1 MEPILSLK
9 NVCSYYDKVQVLYDI
24 NVDVYPGEIVSVIGA
39 NGAGKST
46 MMKTIMGLVHMGR
59 GEVTFD
65 GKKLNRM
72 HAHKICKA
80 GIAYVPEGREVFPN
94 MTVLENLEMGA
105 YCRSYTAAQ
114 MNEKLEEM
122 YTMFPRLKER
132 LKQKAGS
139 MSGGEQQMCAI
150 ARALMSNPKLLMLD
164 EPSLGLAPVVVDKIF
179 ETLVAINKLG
189 VSILIV
195 EQNVLA
201 TLDVA
206 SRGFV
211 IETGKTVL
219 SGPSSELI
227 NNEDMK
233 KAYLGI

>member
-122 YTMFPRLKER
+122 YTMFPGRKGPRRHFLPDPTREPQSPLSAFPR
-132 LKQKAGS
+132 RAADAGH
-139 MSGGEQQMCAI
+139 CA
-150 ARALMSNPKLLMLD
+150 RPD
-164 EPSLGLAPVVVDKIF
+164 E
-179 ETLVAINKLG
+179 
-189 VSILIV
+189 
-195 EQNVLA
+195 
-201 TLDVA
+201 
-206 SRGFV
+206 
-211 IETGKTVL
+211 
-219 SGPSSELI
+219 
-227 NNEDMK
+227 
-233 KAYLGI
+233 

>member
-105 YCRSYTAAQ
+105 YILSGKKGATTAQ
-114 MNEKLEEM
+114 DLEM
-122 YTMFPRLKER
+122 VFDRFPRLKER
-132 LKQKAGS
+132 ENS
-139 MSGGEQQMCAI
+139 MGNKLSGGEQQMLTV
-150 ARALMSNPKLLMLD
+150 ARGLMQNPTMILLD
-164 EPSLGLAPVVVDKIF
+164 EITANLDA
-179 ETLVAINKLG
+179 ETEKA
-189 VSILIV
+189 
-195 EQNVLA
+195 VLA
-201 TLDVA
+201 ALKRVA
-206 SRGFV
+206 KDRTV
-211 IETGKTVL
+211 ISISHRT
-219 SGPSSELI
+219 SAELGRTI
-227 NNEDMK
+227 Q
-233 KAYLGI
+233 I

>member
-80 GIAYVPEGREVFPN
+80 GIAYVPEGREVFPD
-94 MTVLENLEMGA
+94 
-105 YCRSYTAAQ
+105 RKS
-114 MNEKLEEM
+114 
-122 YTMFPRLKER
+122 
-132 LKQKAGS
+132 
-139 MSGGEQQMCAI
+139 
-150 ARALMSNPKLLMLD
+150 
-164 EPSLGLAPVVVDKIF
+164 VV
-179 ETLVAINKLG
+179 
-189 VSILIV
+189 
-195 EQNVLA
+195 
-201 TLDVA
+201 
-206 SRGFV
+206 
-211 IETGKTVL
+211 
-219 SGPSSELI
+219 
-227 NNEDMK
+227 
-233 KAYLGI
+233 

>member
-132 LKQKAGS
+132 LKQKGRFHVRRRS
-139 MSGGEQQMCAI
+139 SRCWPL
-150 ARALMSNPKLLMLD
+150 RA
-164 EPSLGLAPVVVDKIF
+164 A
-179 ETLVAINKLG
+179 
-189 VSILIV
+189 
-195 EQNVLA
+195 
-201 TLDVA
+201 
-206 SRGFV
+206 
-211 IETGKTVL
+211 
-219 SGPSSELI
+219 
-227 NNEDMK
+227 
-233 KAYLGI
+233 

>member
-1 MEPILSLK
+1 MTS
-9 NVCSYYDKVQVLYDI
+9 

-122 YTMFPRLKER
+122 YTMFPRPEGAP
-132 LKQKAGS
+132 KAEGRFHVRRRAADA
-139 MSGGEQQMCAI
+139 GHCA
-150 ARALMSNPKLLMLD
+150 RPD
-164 EPSLGLAPVVVDKIF
+164 E
-179 ETLVAINKLG
+179 
-189 VSILIV
+189 
-195 EQNVLA
+195 
-201 TLDVA
+201 
-206 SRGFV
+206 
-211 IETGKTVL
+211 
-219 SGPSSELI
+219 
-227 NNEDMK
+227 
-233 KAYLGI
+233 

>member
-94 MTVLENLEMGA
+94 MTVLENLPLLHGCADEREARGDVHHVPATEGA
-105 YCRSYTAAQ
+105 PKAEGRFHVRRRAAD
-114 MNEKLEEM
+114 
-122 YTMFPRLKER
+122 
-132 LKQKAGS
+132 AGH
-139 MSGGEQQMCAI
+139 CA
-150 ARALMSNPKLLMLD
+150 RPD
-164 EPSLGLAPVVVDKIF
+164 E
-179 ETLVAINKLG
+179 
-189 VSILIV
+189 
-195 EQNVLA
+195 
-201 TLDVA
+201 
-206 SRGFV
+206 
-211 IETGKTVL
+211 
-219 SGPSSELI
+219 
-227 NNEDMK
+227 
-233 KAYLGI
+233 